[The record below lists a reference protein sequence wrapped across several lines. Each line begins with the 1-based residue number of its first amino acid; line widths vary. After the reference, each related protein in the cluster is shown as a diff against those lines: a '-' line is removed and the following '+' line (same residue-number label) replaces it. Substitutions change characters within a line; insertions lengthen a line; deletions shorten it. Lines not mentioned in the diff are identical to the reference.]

1 MNITNLTP
9 IIIACIE
16 KYLEKGLTDKE
27 EIFYKVCDEL
37 GVPRPTVRR
46 VARDMRTEML
56 RKIKILQSEIPL
68 PSDPT
73 ESKWRFVKTVEVS
86 MKINQ
91 STVIPVT
98 LNGFGEDRKL
108 NCQNCEK
115 PIRDHDA
122 ERAHE
127 CLELTSLEIITQNQ
141 TQIIEEPKEVTVPA
155 LWVINANV
163 VEVSINANIPTALF
177 LLI

>member
-73 ESKWRFVKTVEVS
+73 ESK
-86 MKINQ
+86 
-91 STVIPVT
+91 
-98 LNGFGEDRKL
+98 
-108 NCQNCEK
+108 
-115 PIRDHDA
+115 
-122 ERAHE
+122 
-127 CLELTSLEIITQNQ
+127 
-141 TQIIEEPKEVTVPA
+141 
-155 LWVINANV
+155 
-163 VEVSINANIPTALF
+163 
-177 LLI
+177 